1 VHDLVAD
8 LALVAEPHDLA
19 PLRLQQF
26 AHQPLP
32 STIRA
37 WFAVISLD
45 TTLGIPKVQA
55 GELDLAATRRPGCWR

>member
-45 TTLGIPKVQA
+45 TTLGIPKVR
-55 GELDLAATRRPGCWR
+55 T